1 MSARTGTTEA
11 GSSPAEARPSG
22 GEHSLDLAGR
32 IFRQLTVVPTLLAM
46 AWLLAGLPLLLL
58 GHFTPLLMLVIS
70 LPLAIV
76 LVTLGLRWINGRSLG
91 LLGARGGEPART
103 PWWTI
108 AALIVVAVAF
118 GADQLIYHS
127 QQIIVQRD
135 PASYIQFGN
144 WIAHHGSLPIPQNAA
159 AFGGYSHLLSFKTP
173 AFYQVGHSIVPQ
185 FMAGLPMTLAAAFWI
200 GGVSAAAATGAL
212 LGSCGILALGGL
224 IGRLVG
230 PRWAP
235 LGALILALSLPE
247 QFTSRSTYSEPLAQ
261 ILFLGGLCLVVD
273 SLSNDGA
280 ATRRIAA
287 LAGLAIG
294 LTLLVRI
301 DGASDMLPLIPYCGL
316 LVLGRRRQAWPLIG
330 GVLVGAAYGAIDGLL
345 LSRPYLSAIRGSLL
359 PLVLAGC
366 LVFAATVIAV
376 ILRWNRGL
384 PELRTNWLP
393 NAAAALAF
401 TVTAAFV
408 IRPYV
413 QTVHAKM
420 TAGQK
425 ANMARWQA
433 SQHLP
438 IQPTRQ
444 YYELSLHWV
453 FWYVGVPAVVLAT
466 IGAAVLARRCVR
478 GQAPAWTLPLMC
490 FAWIIVATLLRPSI
504 TPDQPWAS
512 RRLVP
517 GVLPGFIVLALWAA
531 SWLVAWLRQRGA
543 GPVLRG
549 GAVAVLAAALIIPA
563 ATTTFGFAHRNGGPL
578 GIRIVAV
585 GLADK
590 VTFSGEVAAVHDL
603 CAAIP
608 GNSSVLFISRGAGS
622 ELAQV
627 VRGMC
632 GVPAALVVHPDRQ
645 RVQEL
650 IADIQRVGRRPVL
663 LASSPGALA
672 GFGHPVQ
679 VMRLRSRNNAHNLM
693 TPPLNTP
700 QFELNIW
707 MSEFSQ

>member
-1 MSARTGTTEA
+1 MSASAGTTEA
-11 GSSPAEARPSG
+11 GSSPSEAVASG
-22 GEHSLDLAGR
+22 GEHAADLAGR

-76 LVTLGLRWINGRSLG
+76 LVTLALRWIAGPSQG
-91 LLGARGGEPART
+91 LLAARGAAPART

-108 AALIVVAVAF
+108 AALIAVAVAF
-118 GADQLIYHS
+118 GVDQLAYHS

-144 WIAHHGSLPIPQNAA
+144 WIARHGSLPIPQDAA
-159 AFGGYSHLLSFKTP
+159 AFGGYSHLLSFHSP

-185 FMAGLPMTLAAAFWI
+185 FMAGLPLTLAAAFWI
-200 GGVSAAAATGAL
+200 GGVSAATATGAL

-261 ILFLGGLCLVVD
+261 LLFLGGLCLVVD
-273 SLSNDGA
+273 CLTTDTA
-280 ATRRIAA
+280 AARRIAA

-294 LTLLVRI
+294 LTLVVRI

-330 GVLVGAAYGAIDGLL
+330 GVLVGAAYGAIDGVL
-345 LSRPYLSAIRGSLL
+345 LSRPYLSEIRGSLL
-359 PLVLAGC
+359 PLVLAG
-366 LVFAATVIAV
+366 LLLFAATVITV
-376 ILRWNRGL
+376 LLRRSRGL

-393 NAAAALAF
+393 NAAAGLACA
-401 TVTAAFV
+401 VTAAFV

-413 QTVHAKM
+413 QTVHAHL
-420 TAGQK
+420 TARQ
-425 ANMARWQA
+425 MATMAAEQA
-433 SQHLP
+433 AQHLP
-438 IQPTRQ
+438 IQPTRT
-444 YYELSLHWV
+444 YYEISLHWV
-453 FWYVGVPAVVLAT
+453 FWYIGVPAVVLAT
-466 IGAAVLARRCVR
+466 IGAAVLARRCLR
-478 GQAPAWTLPLMC
+478 GQAPAWTLPLLC

-531 SWLVAWLRQRGA
+531 SWLVSWLRQRGT
-543 GPVLRG
+543 GPVLRS
-549 GAVAVLAAALIIPA
+549 GAVAVLAAVLILPA
-563 ATTTFGFAHRNGGPL
+563 VKTTFGLAHRSGGPL

-608 GNSSVLFISRGAGS
+608 PNSSVLFISRGAGS

-632 GVPAALVVHPDRQ
+632 GVPTAVVVQPDHQ

-663 LASSPGALA
+663 LASSPTALA
-672 GFGHPVQ
+672 GFGQPVQ
-679 VMRLRSRNNAHNLM
+679 VMRLRSRNIAHSLV
-693 TPPLNTP
+693 TPPLNTYR
-700 QFELNIW
+700 FELNIW